1 MRLLS
6 AYMIGLIFGLGITVS
21 GMGNPAKVINFFDIT
36 GSWDP
41 SLALVMAGALM
52 VTFIGYRIV
61 LPRPKPIQDEKF
73 YLPTSRSIDRRLL
86 GGAAVFGVG
95 WGISGF
101 CPGGALP
108 VIGTLQPAVL
118 VFVASLLAGVLVA
131 RIWQRRQEQSM
142 ARRAA

>member
-1 MRLLS
+1 
-6 AYMIGLIFGLGITVS
+6 MIGLIFGLGITVS